1 MNDLIAS
8 SFLKLINISDHFF
21 IVNVLKKSETFS
33 QFFFYLSL
41 SLSLSLGP
49 GGAVVGVIIMVT
61 YLELSL
67 LDRSLVTE

>member
-33 QFFFYLSL
+33 QFFFLFVTLSL
-41 SLSLSLGP
+41 SLWDQ
-49 GGAVVGVIIMVT
+49 GVRWWG
-61 YLELSL
+61 L
-67 LDRSLVTE
+67 L

>member
-41 SLSLSLGP
+41 SLSLGP